1 MVHSRSAAGGI
12 LSKLENILTQRK
24 LAKPAKV
31 ILHCLWA
38 LDLRPALIFLLCRQ
52 FISVLC
58 LIIVYSLS
66 LKFKYFLRF
75 CIGIELFT
83 FLVSDEPLIFFYW
96 NLDTESSYSSFHG
109 TPSLFG
115 RTLLLLYL
123 FIPFYFHIQP
133 THLSFSFPLATILR
147 C

>member
-38 LDLRPALIFLLCRQ
+38 LNLRPALIFLLCRQ

-58 LIIVYSLS
+58 LIIAYSLS

-75 CIGIELFT
+75 CIGVDLFT
-83 FLVSDEPLIFFYW
+83 FLVSDEPLIFFIGIQIQNHHTPHFMLHLHCLAGLFSCFIY
-96 NLDTESSYSSFHG
+96 LFPFIFISSQLTS
-109 TPSLFG
+109 PSLS
-115 RTLLLLYL
+115 LW
-123 FIPFYFHIQP
+123 QP
-133 THLSFSFPLATILR
+133 L
-147 C
+147 